1 MKNEEYSSENN
12 LLNDSNNFKKFSSL
26 KKILWVLFI
35 WFGIIMTIL
44 VYFVAIYPLIYMF
57 TN

>member
-26 KKILWVLFI
+26 KKILWVFFI
-35 WFGIIMTIL
+35 WFGIIFTIL